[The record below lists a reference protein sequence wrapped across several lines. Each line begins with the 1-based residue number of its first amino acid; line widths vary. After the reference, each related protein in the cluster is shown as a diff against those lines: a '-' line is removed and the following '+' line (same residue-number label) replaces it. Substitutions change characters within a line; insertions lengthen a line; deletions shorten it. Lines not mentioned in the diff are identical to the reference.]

1 MNGTRHWRNQRFSA
15 MALVPLGIWF
25 VYALL
30 SRPDLGHASV
40 VAWLANP
47 WQAGLMALFGVCA
60 LWHSAQGIQV
70 VIDDYVRGR
79 MRARAR
85 SISRA
90 LHLGAAAAL
99 AWALGALA
107 MGGAA

>member
-15 MALVPLGIWF
+15 IALVPLGTWF
-25 VYALL
+25 LYALL

-40 VAWLANP
+40 VAWLENP
-47 WQAGLMALFGVCA
+47 WQAGLTALFGGCA

-79 MRARAR
+79 MHARAR
-85 SISRA
+85 WISRV

-99 AWALGALA
+99 LWALGVLA

>member
-1 MNGTRHWRNQRFSA
+1 

-30 SRPDLGHASV
+30 SQPALDHASV
-40 VAWLANP
+40 VAWLVNP
-47 WQAGLMALFGVCA
+47 WQAGLMALFGACA

-79 MRARAR
+79 MHARAR
-85 SISRA
+85 WISRV
-90 LHLGAAAAL
+90 LHLGAASAL
-99 AWALGALA
+99 AWALGVLA
-107 MGGAA
+107 IGGAA